1 MELEFNLESVERLIS
16 MIKSDDYD
24 NLVMAMTIL
33 FNLSDELADVK
44 ATKIELYQLVIDVHS
59 WGKFIELYKNN
70 IKLYD
75 PESLASQENDVIFN

>member
-16 MIKSDDYD
+16 MIKSDDHD

-33 FNLSDELADVK
+33 FNLSDELADIK
-44 ATKIELYQLVIDVHS
+44 ATKTELYQLVIDVHS

-75 PESLASQENDVIFN
+75 PESLASQ

>member
-16 MIKSDDYD
+16 MIKSDDHD

-44 ATKIELYQLVIDVHS
+44 ATKIELYQLVIDVHN